1 MHFKIK
7 ISDKSFSGGFR
18 ATFTDH
24 AHSAAVRAVAAGGK
38 FLLTSGGDENV
49 KVYRNTLKVNICK
62 LLLNN
67 TYKIRG

>member
-1 MHFKIK
+1 MTML
-7 ISDKSFSGGFR
+7 SGGFR

-49 KVYRNTLKVNICK
+49 KGCK
-62 LLLNN
+62 LQFNSMQL
-67 TYKIRG
+67 